1 MPAFIADA
9 VGPAGEIGE
18 LDDPEDNFQT
28 QQPEGP
34 APGRGAQIVMFC
46 GFATDRQLTVETAH
60 IGGSRVATF
69 RRPLTFRNE
78 TGIRRFLSW
87 ICRIRSSG

>member
-1 MPAFIADA
+1 MSGWARLVALKVLAPPLAADEEFRQRFTT
-9 VGPAGEIGE
+9 AGRCTLQADLPVMESSGKGVE
-18 LDDPEDNFQT
+18 ESRTSPE
-28 QQPEGP
+28 
-34 APGRGAQIVMFC
+34 RRI
-46 GFATDRQLTVETAH
+46 
-60 IGGSRVATF
+60 SRAATF